1 MRVAGAV
8 ALVTGASRGIGRAT
22 ALALAR
28 AGADVALAAR
38 SVDELERVAV
48 EIEQGGRRALVVST
62 DVAERAQAEALVDR
76 VSQEWGRVD
85 VLVANAGL
93 YLRRPLL
100 RLGAEDVE
108 QALQVNFYGSL
119 YPILAVLPQLAER
132 RRGHIV
138 VVGSLDGRRAIPGD
152 GPYAI
157 AKAALSGLVQ
167 VLRQELRPLGVGVT
181 GVYPGRIDTAMIA
194 DLHVP
199 WVSRKVPPER
209 VAAATVGAIERNR
222 AEVVVPR
229 SNRLL
234 LYADLLSPRATEWAI
249 ARLGLSGRP
258 QEQPR

>member
-1 MRVAGAV
+1 MRLAGAV

-38 SVDELERVAV
+38 SLEDLERLADD
-48 EIEQGGRRALVVST
+48 IEQLGRSALVVKT
-62 DVAERAQAEALVDR
+62 DVAERAQAEQLVDR
-76 VSQEWGRVD
+76 VSREWGRVD

-100 RLGAEDVE
+100 QLRAEDIE

-119 YPILAVLPQLAER
+119 HPILAILPQLTER

-167 VLRQELRPLGVGVT
+167 VLRQELRPHGVGVT
-181 GVYPGRIDTAMIA
+181 GVYPGRIDTTMIA
-194 DLHVP
+194 DLHASP
-199 WVSRKVPPER
+199 ISPKAPPER
-209 VAAATVGAIERNR
+209 VATAIVRAIEHNR

-229 SNRLL
+229 SNRSL

-249 ARLGLSGRP
+249 AKLGLSGHWQKP
-258 QEQPR
+258 QE